1 MKVDLIPFWFPLV
14 NGDLR
19 GFNFFYLHKK
29 DVFGADFEVNNTRF
43 YHWKVLWKICLTIPL
58 FIYVYILCFQNY
70 IMEHYCEMNKSGFK
84 VPELH
89 PLPKG
94 VSPGKLWKI
103 YVKIADTRWLVLWH

>member
-19 GFNFFYLHKK
+19 GFNFFLICIKKMYSVQILRWIIHVFTIENFYEKHVSLYLYLY
-29 DVFGADFEVNNTRF
+29 TYRF
-43 YHWKVLWKICLTIPL
+43 S
-58 FIYVYILCFQNY
+58 FCFQNY

-94 VSPGKLWKI
+94 VSPGKLWEI
-103 YVKIADTRWLVLWH
+103 YI